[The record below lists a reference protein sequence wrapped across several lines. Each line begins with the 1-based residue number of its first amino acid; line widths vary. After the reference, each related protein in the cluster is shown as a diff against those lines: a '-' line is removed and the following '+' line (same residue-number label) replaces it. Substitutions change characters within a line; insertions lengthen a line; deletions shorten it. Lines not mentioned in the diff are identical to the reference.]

1 MVLSCTY
8 TRKVC
13 GNNHGRVCITEKC
26 NGSGMHNVKRL
37 QWESNSKWKSAMEIK
52 HYIVGF
58 HKKDLSCMWI
68 TGLENLLSTLR
79 HLVGILFL
87 EIDIVGTLNS
97 YTNNWLQMM
106 ESGIHRYRSRCWIS
120 QRHMTCRCTPQS
132 TDWEST
138 GNWLGWLPDTMDQW
152 IANYLTNWMQYVV
165 VNSTSSNSLLVC
177 PRFHSGDYQYNFLV
191 EQLTFCSSF

>member
-1 MVLSCTY
+1 MILSCTH

-26 NGSGMHNVKRL
+26 NGSEMHNVKRL

-79 HLVGILFL
+79 HLVGILTVAFCTCDGMVTVVRVSANL
-87 EIDIVGTLNS
+87 
-97 YTNNWLQMM
+97 LQ
-106 ESGIHRYRSRCWIS
+106 SLVPSPATQVHTRFICIQSRSAPLVQQVI
-120 QRHMTCRCTPQS
+120 Q
-132 TDWEST
+132 
-138 GNWLGWLPDTMDQW
+138 
-152 IANYLTNWMQYVV
+152 
-165 VNSTSSNSLLVC
+165 LLVSFVLGRSTYHYSLQQI
-177 PRFHSGDYQYNFLV
+177 PLSSYSSILHSRAL
-191 EQLTFCSSF
+191 SFAI